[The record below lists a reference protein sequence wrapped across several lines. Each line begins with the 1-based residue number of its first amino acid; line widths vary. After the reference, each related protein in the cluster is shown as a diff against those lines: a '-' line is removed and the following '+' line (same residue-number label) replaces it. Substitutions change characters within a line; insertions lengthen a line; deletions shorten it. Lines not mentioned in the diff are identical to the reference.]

1 MDDREHR
8 LPASFAL
15 FTLAAIKVATD
26 AFERG
31 DTNVCDTLDTII
43 EAIEDF
49 RAAARDHSRR
59 EVA

>member
-1 MDDREHR
+1 MDDRERR

-26 AFERG
+26 AFESG
-31 DTNVCDTLDTII
+31 DTNVCDTLDAII
-43 EAIEDF
+43 EAIDEF
-49 RAAARDHSRR
+49 RAVVTDRGRR

>member
-8 LPASFAL
+8 LPVSFAL

-26 AFERG
+26 AFESG

-49 RAAARDHSRR
+49 RAAAGDRSRR